1 MKIKV
6 CLGAIGNHLN
16 ARNPMKEALKKLK
29 KHFAELQKLEA
40 KEEIVLEK
48 IDEAIDE
55 LSDCD
60 HSDCK

>member
-1 MKIKV
+1 MKQ
-6 CLGAIGNHLN
+6 
-16 ARNPMKEALKKLK
+16 ALKKLK

-40 KEEIVLEK
+40 KEEMIIEK

-60 HSDCK
+60 LSDCK

>member
-1 MKIKV
+1 
-6 CLGAIGNHLN
+6 
-16 ARNPMKEALKKLK
+16 MKEALKKLK

-55 LSDCD
+55 LSD
-60 HSDCK
+60 SDCK

>member
-1 MKIKV
+1 
-6 CLGAIGNHLN
+6 
-16 ARNPMKEALKKLK
+16 MKEALKKLK

-48 IDEAIDE
+48 IDESIDE

>member
-1 MKIKV
+1 
-6 CLGAIGNHLN
+6 
-16 ARNPMKEALKKLK
+16 MKEALKKLK

-40 KEEIVLEK
+40 KEEMLLDK

-55 LSDCD
+55 LESCD